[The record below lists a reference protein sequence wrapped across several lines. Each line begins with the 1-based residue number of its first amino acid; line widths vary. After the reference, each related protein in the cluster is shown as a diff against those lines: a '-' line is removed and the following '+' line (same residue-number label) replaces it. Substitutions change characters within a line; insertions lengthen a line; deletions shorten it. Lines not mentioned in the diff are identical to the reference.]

1 MKSKKLIKNMLHLN
15 SHYKIIVLMKVFKI
29 SLYKLTLNLRLLNL
43 FEKYLYFSRNI
54 LVFNKHIVH

>member
-1 MKSKKLIKNMLHLN
+1 MLHLN